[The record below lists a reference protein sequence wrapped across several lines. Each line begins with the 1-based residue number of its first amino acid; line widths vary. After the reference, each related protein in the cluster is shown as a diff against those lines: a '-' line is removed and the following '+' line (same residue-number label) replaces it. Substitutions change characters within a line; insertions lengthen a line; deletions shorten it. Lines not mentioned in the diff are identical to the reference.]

1 MAFVDSSRNAFE
13 PLRDLLNKENIV
25 YHFLLRVSHDTTEAI
40 LSTIAEQKIN
50 LLIGE
55 YEYIRSNNKLQN
67 LITCDYLAIRERRDD
82 ALLAVEREEFYEMQR
97 SIGIRKN
104 MVILYDDG
112 DDSDEILQITS
123 NIANN
128 GNFNLIVVAL
138 NRNTKM
144 IDDEKT

>member
-1 MAFVDSSRNAFE
+1 MIIWQS
-13 PLRDLLNKENIV
+13 ENV
-25 YHFLLRVSHDTTEAI
+25 
-40 LSTIAEQKIN
+40 
-50 LLIGE
+50 
-55 YEYIRSNNKLQN
+55 
-67 LITCDYLAIRERRDD
+67 RDD

-112 DDSDEILQITS
+112 DDSDEILQVTS

-138 NRNTKM
+138 NRNTK
-144 IDDEKT
+144 IIDEKKT

>member
-1 MAFVDSSRNAFE
+1 MIIWQS
-13 PLRDLLNKENIV
+13 ENV
-25 YHFLLRVSHDTTEAI
+25 
-40 LSTIAEQKIN
+40 
-50 LLIGE
+50 
-55 YEYIRSNNKLQN
+55 
-67 LITCDYLAIRERRDD
+67 RDD

-138 NRNTKM
+138 NRNTK
-144 IDDEKT
+144 IIDEKKT

>member
-1 MAFVDSSRNAFE
+1 MITWQS
-13 PLRDLLNKENIV
+13 ENV
-25 YHFLLRVSHDTTEAI
+25 
-40 LSTIAEQKIN
+40 
-50 LLIGE
+50 
-55 YEYIRSNNKLQN
+55 
-67 LITCDYLAIRERRDD
+67 RDD

-138 NRNTKM
+138 NRNTK
-144 IDDEKT
+144 IDNEKKT